1 MGLLVQLL
9 FISKSNLK
17 VYYGLI
23 NSNSIHNLYK
33 PQKLIMIIILAAL
46 LLFQVGCI
54 DSLDISPEELKSTN
68 LEQKSIQVGSNDM

>member
-1 MGLLVQLL
+1 
-9 FISKSNLK
+9 
-17 VYYGLI
+17 
-23 NSNSIHNLYK
+23 
-33 PQKLIMIIILAAL
+33 MIIILAAL